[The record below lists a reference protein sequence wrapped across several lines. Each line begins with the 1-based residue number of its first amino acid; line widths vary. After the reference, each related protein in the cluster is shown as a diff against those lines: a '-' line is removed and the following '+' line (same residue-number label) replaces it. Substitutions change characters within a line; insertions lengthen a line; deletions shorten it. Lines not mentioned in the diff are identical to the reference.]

1 MDTIA
6 PVTPKKILVVED
18 ELFLRDLYLEVLKDA
33 GFDVES
39 ASDGEEAFLK
49 MKQGGY
55 DLVLLDI
62 MLPKK
67 DGIQILKELKNSPPT
82 VANKAIL
89 ILTNLGQEAVI
100 SEGISLGVRGYII
113 KSDYTPDQL
122 IAEVRRVLAAKN
134 Q

>member
-6 PVTPKKILVVED
+6 PVAPKKILVVED
-18 ELFLRDLYLEVLKDA
+18 ELFLRELYLEVLKDA
-33 GFDVES
+33 GFDVDA

-67 DGIQILKELKNSPPT
+67 DGIQILKDLKNNPPV

-134 Q
+134 